1 MVLFTGS
8 LFYDNIFVRGQG
20 GMKMDEIWKKAVIA
34 AMEKKGYT
42 REQLA
47 AEMEISVK
55 ELNRILSGDCRISLE
70 QLSEFTNLLEMDM
83 NKVLGIE
90 YEEEHE
96 LLLSDELEIKINEI
110 ARAIPKGNRSN
121 FLRALIYLSG
131 CFYNNKNG

>member
-8 LFYDNIFVRGQG
+8 LFSDNIFVRGQG

-70 QLSEFTNLLEMDM
+70 QLSEFRISLSPQS
-83 NKVLGIE
+83 KYFICVPGGKSA
-90 YEEEHE
+90 EHPH
-96 LLLSDELEIKINEI
+96 
-110 ARAIPKGNRSN
+110 R
-121 FLRALIYLSG
+121 
-131 CFYNNKNG
+131 